1 MKDPRSSRGLP
12 LAPSLLYVPLW
23 LLKGLRALD
32 GRSIQVAR
40 QMNRAE
46 NPARRWPTRPEPYC
60 AVAPGRPQ
68 SIPLTGV
75 SPACLASG
83 YRHVGQPALYS
94 LDDGQSAASHPS
106 IPQNSLLPAAPFVN
120 PHPPRTGGRSDSD
133 SPYPFP
139 RQVMGQRC
147 EPQGSLF
154 PSFCCYPFE
163 SCCHGGCLFSLHR
176 SPFLPL
182 DGAYVTLELAIFRW
196 P

>member
-1 MKDPRSSRGLP
+1 
-12 LAPSLLYVPLW
+12 
-23 LLKGLRALD
+23 
-32 GRSIQVAR
+32 
-40 QMNRAE
+40 MNRAE

-154 PSFCCYPFE
+154 PSLCYPRTCHFPLAVALSATGAIATSSAVQASALNSNMTDAVSMKKAVSHLVDIRLTDDTHHPPRLVRSNSAFE
-163 SCCHGGCLFSLHR
+163 KHMNQK
-176 SPFLPL
+176 
-182 DGAYVTLELAIFRW
+182 
-196 P
+196 